1 MDPEAVPPEELREP
15 RPKRRRRLRGLA
27 SPHGEYDGEYD
38 GGDHDGGDPDLGRPF
53 GGSLGKEFWV
63 FRESRRMA
71 WVIVLVSAFLPIGVL
86 ALLFLGLGLPPA
98 AAAVL
103 TAALAPLVILVRA
116 VAKGF
121 VR

>member
-1 MDPEAVPPEELREP
+1 MDPEAVPPEEPREP
-15 RPKRRRRLRGLA
+15 LPKRRRRLRGLA
-27 SPHGEYDGEYD
+27 SPYGEYD
-38 GGDHDGGDPDLGRPF
+38 GGDHDGGDPDFGRPF

-116 VAKGF
+116 VAKTF
-121 VR
+121 FR